1 MGRSPIRWHIP
12 CCRAT
17 VLSKIALAA
26 GFLILSA
33 APLAAQG
40 RTDVITLANG
50 DRVTGEVERLD
61 RGRIE
66 FKTDD
71 IGTIYFEWDKV
82 ATVTSSSRFEVITTD
97 GRRFLGTLAAD
108 LPGVLLISDG
118 AVQASWPMAQVSA
131 IRSIGSGFWQRLDG
145 SLDIGFSYTR
155 SSELAQLNVNTTTVY
170 RQPAFEARLTGSA
183 TITREENEEPED
195 RGTLQASWF
204 RYRGQRWYVG
214 AGGGV
219 EKNDSL
225 GLELRT
231 QGALTTGLRWVNTN
245 RAQVWTGAGISVNKE
260 LGEDA
265 EPTEN
270 VEAVTTLRAS
280 YYVYD
285 RPRTNIDFSFEYYPS
300 LSDWGRQRIQLDA
313 GLRREIWK
321 DVFVSVTVFDSFDSR
336 PPNPESNTN
345 DVGVVLSFG
354 WAY

>member
-1 MGRSPIRWHIP
+1 MLSKV
-12 CCRAT
+12 ALSLALF
-17 VLSKIALAA
+17 VLST
-26 GFLILSA
+26 
-33 APLAAQG
+33 APLAGQG

-108 LPGVLLISDG
+108 LPGTLVISDG
-118 AVQASWPMAQVSA
+118 PTQAAWPMAGVAA
-131 IRSIGSGFWQRLDG
+131 IRPIGSSFWQRLDG
-145 SLDIGFSYTR
+145 SLDIGFSYTQ
-155 SSELAQLNVNTTTVY
+155 SSEIAQLNVNTTTVY
-170 RQPAFEARLTGSA
+170 RQPAFEGRLTGSA
-183 TITREENEEPED
+183 TITRDKDEEPEE
-195 RGTLQASWF
+195 RGTLQASLF
-204 RYRGQRWYVG
+204 RYRGQRWYLG

-219 EKNDSL
+219 ETNDGL
-225 GLELRT
+225 GLILRT
-231 QGALTTGLRWVNTN
+231 QGAVTTGLRWVNTS
-245 RAQVWTGAGISVNKE
+245 RAQLWTGAGISVNKE

-280 YYVYD
+280 YYAYD

>member
-1 MGRSPIRWHIP
+1 MDEDVCNYIRGRGIR
-12 CCRAT
+12 RLAG
-17 VLSKIALAA
+17 VGLLAA
-26 GFLILSA
+26 FVVLPA
-33 APLAAQG
+33 APLGAQT

-50 DRVTGEVERLD
+50 DRVTGEVKRLE

-82 ATVTSSSRFEVITTD
+82 ATVTSSSRFEVIATD

-108 LPGVLLISDG
+108 SAGVLLISDG
-118 AVQASWPMAQVSA
+118 PTQATWPMTGVAV
-131 IRSIGSGFWQRLDG
+131 IRPIGRGLWQRLEG
-145 SLDIGFSYTR
+145 SLDVGFSYSK
-155 SSELAQLNVNTTTVY
+155 SSEVAQLNLNTTTVY
-170 RQPAFEARLTGSA
+170 RQPAFEGRLTGSA
-183 TITREENEEPED
+183 LLTRTVDEEPED
-195 RGTLQASWF
+195 RATLQLALF

-219 EKNDSL
+219 EKNDGL

-245 RAQVWTGAGISVNKE
+245 RAQMWAGAGLSVNKE

-270 VEAVTTLRAS
+270 IEAVMNVRGS
-280 YYVYD
+280 YYAYD

-354 WAY
+354 WTY